1 MNYQSLEQQWRSY
14 PRKWDTSYI
23 ESMASGIWDDPLSH
37 IKEKVQFLNDW
48 LCRVDRQIAIPD
60 IITYSESFNNLL
72 REVSSLDLLS
82 LTNENGDQQ
91 KQIYTLLAKVNGLG
105 PTGISKYMHMHK
117 PDLFIMW
124 DNQIVRDYF
133 HIKTVSKITASSKR
147 YVKFMLRMRDELKEA
162 IHSLASSKS
171 ITETQATTELRRYFN
186 NDTFPRV
193 LDKYNFV
200 TRGQSKQ
207 LIY

>member
-1 MNYQSLEQQWRSY
+1 
-14 PRKWDTSYI
+14 
-23 ESMASGIWDDPLSH
+23 
-37 IKEKVQFLNDW
+37 
-48 LCRVDRQIAIPD
+48 
-60 IITYSESFNNLL
+60 
-72 REVSSLDLLS
+72 
-82 LTNENGDQQ
+82 
-91 KQIYTLLAKVNGLG
+91 
-105 PTGISKYMHMHK
+105 MHK